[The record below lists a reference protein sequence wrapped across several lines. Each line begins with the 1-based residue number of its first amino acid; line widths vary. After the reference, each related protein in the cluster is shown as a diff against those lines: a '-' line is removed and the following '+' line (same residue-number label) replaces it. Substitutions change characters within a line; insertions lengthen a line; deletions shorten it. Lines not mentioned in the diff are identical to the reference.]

1 MYPRVHEATD
11 DQLLRLM
18 KEATMDAPALS
29 DSAEGEVV
37 VEKRTSQG
45 QISEREVV
53 DKQQERQRRMMT
65 TEKPKEEAKLSPE
78 SFAPAASSI
87 SEEATERND
96 LPLEDE
102 LGMEGES
109 VAMKRPFEL
118 SRLERN
124 ATSDTL
130 WMGLQNKVKDFVQ
143 RRIQSIG
150 GRRIELNGM
159 RIQRAAS
166 VIVVGGIFLLIAFLA
181 RRRPT
186 TEEPPPS
193 TGPSAV
199 IACDHISDVC
209 VCAPI

>member
-29 DSAEGEVV
+29 DSAEGEFV

-53 DKQQERQRRMMT
+53 DKQQERQRRMTT

-87 SEEATERND
+87 SEEAAERDD
-96 LPLEDE
+96 LSLEDE

-150 GRRIELNGM
+150 GRRIELNGV

-209 VCAPI
+209 VCARI